1 MLPPKRQYI
10 STRLHGFASQNG
22 YSDEKLKSSKEF
34 LVKYCGAL
42 ENNL

>member
-10 STRLHGFASQNG
+10 SRGLHGFASQNG
-22 YSDEKLKSSKEF
+22 YSGEKIISSKEL
-34 LVKYCGAL
+34 LVEYCGAL